1 MAKILILNGPNLNM
15 LGTRQ
20 PEIYGHI
27 NLKEI
32 ETACEALANELRVE
46 VYFAQT
52 NYEGELVSLIQK
64 ANGKYISFLDAD
76 DFWLANKIEHQINLE
91 DPGIYINYKKL
102 ASICMRIKNHI
113 SYHGLSINFETD
125 LKTFNSINPCGLDV
139 EACNLIDYIDIDKQE
154 LLKKL
159 LQGFKKVIN

>member
-32 ETACEALANELRVE
+32 ESACEALANELQVE
-46 VYFAQT
+46 VNFAQT

-64 ANGKYISFLDAD
+64 ANGKYEGIIINAGGYSHTSVAIRDS
-76 DFWLANKIEHQINLE
+76 LALFSGIIIEV
-91 DPGIYINYKKL
+91 
-102 ASICMRIKNHI
+102 HI
-113 SYHGLSINFETD
+113 SNIYGREEFRHTSMISSISNGVIVGLGAQSY
-125 LKTFNSINPCGLDV
+125 
-139 EACNLIDYIDIDKQE
+139 NLAMRAIAE
-154 LLKKL
+154 S
-159 LQGFKKVIN
+159 FSTE

>member
-32 ETACEALANELRVE
+32 ESACEALANELQVE
-46 VYFAQT
+46 VNFAQT

-64 ANGKYISFLDAD
+64 ANGKYEGIIINAGGYSHTSVAIRDSLALFSGIIIEVHISNIYGREEFRHTSMISSISNGVIVGLGAQSYNLAMRAIAESFLT
-76 DFWLANKIEHQINLE
+76 E
-91 DPGIYINYKKL
+91 
-102 ASICMRIKNHI
+102 
-113 SYHGLSINFETD
+113 
-125 LKTFNSINPCGLDV
+125 
-139 EACNLIDYIDIDKQE
+139 
-154 LLKKL
+154 
-159 LQGFKKVIN
+159 

>member
-32 ETACEALANELRVE
+32 ESACEALANELQVK
-46 VYFAQT
+46 VSFAQT

-64 ANGKYISFLDAD
+64 ANGEYEGIIINAGGYSHTSVAIRDS
-76 DFWLANKIEHQINLE
+76 LALFSGMIIEV
-91 DPGIYINYKKL
+91 
-102 ASICMRIKNHI
+102 HI
-113 SYHGLSINFETD
+113 SNIYGREEFRHTSMISSISNGVIVGLGAQSY
-125 LKTFNSINPCGLDV
+125 
-139 EACNLIDYIDIDKQE
+139 NLAIRPLAE
-154 LLKKL
+154 S
-159 LQGFKKVIN
+159 FSAE

>member
-32 ETACEALANELRVE
+32 ETACEALANELQVE

-64 ANGKYISFLDAD
+64 ANGKYKGIIINAGGYTHTSVAIHDA
-76 DFWLANKIEHQINLE
+76 LKIL
-91 DPGIYINYKKL
+91 KL
-102 ASICMRIKNHI
+102 PIIELHI
-113 SYHGLSINFETD
+113 SNIYNREEFRHKSLISNVANGIICGFGTD
-125 LKTFNSINPCGLDV
+125 G
-139 EACNLIDYIDIDKQE
+139 YIMALNAMIKY
-154 LLKKL
+154 
-159 LQGFKKVIN
+159 FK

>member
-32 ETACEALANELRVE
+32 ESACEALANELEVE
-46 VYFAQT
+46 VNFAQT

-64 ANGKYISFLDAD
+64 ANGKYEGIIINAGGYSHTSVAIRDSLALFSGIIIEVHISNIYGREEFRHTSMISSISNGVIVGLGAQSYNLAMRAIAESFLT
-76 DFWLANKIEHQINLE
+76 E
-91 DPGIYINYKKL
+91 
-102 ASICMRIKNHI
+102 
-113 SYHGLSINFETD
+113 
-125 LKTFNSINPCGLDV
+125 
-139 EACNLIDYIDIDKQE
+139 
-154 LLKKL
+154 
-159 LQGFKKVIN
+159 

>member
-32 ETACEALANELRVE
+32 ESACEALANELQVE
-46 VYFAQT
+46 VNFAQT

-64 ANGKYISFLDAD
+64 ANGKYEGIIINAGGYSHTSVAIRDALALFSGMIIEVHISNIYGREEFRHTSMISSISNGVIVGLGAQSYNLAMRALAESFLT
-76 DFWLANKIEHQINLE
+76 E
-91 DPGIYINYKKL
+91 
-102 ASICMRIKNHI
+102 
-113 SYHGLSINFETD
+113 
-125 LKTFNSINPCGLDV
+125 
-139 EACNLIDYIDIDKQE
+139 
-154 LLKKL
+154 
-159 LQGFKKVIN
+159 

>member
-15 LGTRQ
+15 LGKRQ

-32 ETACEALANELRVE
+32 ETACEALANELQVE

-64 ANGKYISFLDAD
+64 ANGKYEGIIINAGGYSHTSVAIRDSLALFSGMIIEVHISNIYGREDFRHTSMISSISNGVIVGLGAQSYNLAMRALAESFLT
-76 DFWLANKIEHQINLE
+76 E
-91 DPGIYINYKKL
+91 
-102 ASICMRIKNHI
+102 
-113 SYHGLSINFETD
+113 
-125 LKTFNSINPCGLDV
+125 
-139 EACNLIDYIDIDKQE
+139 
-154 LLKKL
+154 
-159 LQGFKKVIN
+159 

>member
-32 ETACEALANELRVE
+32 ETACEALANELQVE
-46 VYFAQT
+46 VSFAQT

-64 ANGKYISFLDAD
+64 ANGKYEGIIINAGGYSHTSVAIRDSLALFSGMIIEVHISNIYGREEFRHTSMISSISNGVIVGLGAQSYNLAVRALAESFLT
-76 DFWLANKIEHQINLE
+76 E
-91 DPGIYINYKKL
+91 
-102 ASICMRIKNHI
+102 
-113 SYHGLSINFETD
+113 
-125 LKTFNSINPCGLDV
+125 
-139 EACNLIDYIDIDKQE
+139 
-154 LLKKL
+154 
-159 LQGFKKVIN
+159 

>member
-32 ETACEALANELRVE
+32 ETACEALANELQVE

-64 ANGKYISFLDAD
+64 ANGKYEGIIINAGGYSHTSVAIRDSLALFSGMIIEVHISNIYGREEFRHTSMISSISNGVIVGLGAQSYNLAMRAIAESFLT
-76 DFWLANKIEHQINLE
+76 E
-91 DPGIYINYKKL
+91 
-102 ASICMRIKNHI
+102 
-113 SYHGLSINFETD
+113 
-125 LKTFNSINPCGLDV
+125 
-139 EACNLIDYIDIDKQE
+139 
-154 LLKKL
+154 
-159 LQGFKKVIN
+159 

>member
-64 ANGKYISFLDAD
+64 ANGKYEGIIINAGGYSHTSVAIRDS
-76 DFWLANKIEHQINLE
+76 LALFSGMIIEV
-91 DPGIYINYKKL
+91 
-102 ASICMRIKNHI
+102 HI
-113 SYHGLSINFETD
+113 SNIYGREDFRHTSMISSISNGVIVGLGAQSY
-125 LKTFNSINPCGLDV
+125 
-139 EACNLIDYIDIDKQE
+139 NLAMRALTE
-154 LLKKL
+154 FLL
-159 LQGFKKVIN
+159 NE

>member
-32 ETACEALANELRVE
+32 ESACEALANELQVE
-46 VYFAQT
+46 VNFAQT

-64 ANGKYISFLDAD
+64 ANGEYEGIIINAGGYSHTSVAIRDSLALFSGMIIEVHISNIYGREEFRHTSMISSISNGVIVGLGAQSYNLAMRALAVSFLT
-76 DFWLANKIEHQINLE
+76 E
-91 DPGIYINYKKL
+91 
-102 ASICMRIKNHI
+102 
-113 SYHGLSINFETD
+113 
-125 LKTFNSINPCGLDV
+125 
-139 EACNLIDYIDIDKQE
+139 
-154 LLKKL
+154 
-159 LQGFKKVIN
+159 

>member
-32 ETACEALANELRVE
+32 ESACEALANELQVK
-46 VYFAQT
+46 VSFAQT

-64 ANGKYISFLDAD
+64 ANGEYEGIIINAGGYSHTSVAIRDSLALFSGMIIEVHISNIYGREEFRHTSMISSISNGVIVGLGAQSYKLAMRALAESFLT
-76 DFWLANKIEHQINLE
+76 E
-91 DPGIYINYKKL
+91 
-102 ASICMRIKNHI
+102 
-113 SYHGLSINFETD
+113 
-125 LKTFNSINPCGLDV
+125 
-139 EACNLIDYIDIDKQE
+139 
-154 LLKKL
+154 
-159 LQGFKKVIN
+159 

>member
-32 ETACEALANELRVE
+32 ETACEALANELQVE

-52 NYEGELVSLIQK
+52 NYEGELVNLIQK
-64 ANGKYISFLDAD
+64 ANGKYEGIIINAGGYSHTSVAIRDSLALFSGMIIEVHISNIYGREEFRHTSMISSISNGVIVGLGAQSYNLAMRALAESFL
-76 DFWLANKIEHQINLE
+76 NE
-91 DPGIYINYKKL
+91 
-102 ASICMRIKNHI
+102 
-113 SYHGLSINFETD
+113 
-125 LKTFNSINPCGLDV
+125 
-139 EACNLIDYIDIDKQE
+139 
-154 LLKKL
+154 
-159 LQGFKKVIN
+159 

>member
-32 ETACEALANELRVE
+32 ESACEALANELQVE
-46 VYFAQT
+46 VNFAQT

-64 ANGKYISFLDAD
+64 ANGKYEGIIINAGGYSHTSVAIRDSLALFTGMIIEVHISNIYGREEFRHTSMISSISNGVIVGLGAQSYNLAMRALAESFLT
-76 DFWLANKIEHQINLE
+76 EQE
-91 DPGIYINYKKL
+91 DV
-102 ASICMRIKNHI
+102 I
-113 SYHGLSINFETD
+113 SD
-125 LKTFNSINPCGLDV
+125 
-139 EACNLIDYIDIDKQE
+139 
-154 LLKKL
+154 
-159 LQGFKKVIN
+159 

>member
-32 ETACEALANELRVE
+32 ESACEALANELQVE
-46 VYFAQT
+46 VSFAQT

-64 ANGKYISFLDAD
+64 ANGKYEGIIINAGGYSHTSVAIRDSLALFSGMIIEVHISNIYGREEFRHTSMISSISNGVIVGLGAQSYNLAIRALAESFLT
-76 DFWLANKIEHQINLE
+76 E
-91 DPGIYINYKKL
+91 
-102 ASICMRIKNHI
+102 
-113 SYHGLSINFETD
+113 
-125 LKTFNSINPCGLDV
+125 
-139 EACNLIDYIDIDKQE
+139 
-154 LLKKL
+154 
-159 LQGFKKVIN
+159 

>member
-32 ETACEALANELRVE
+32 ESACEALANELQVE

-64 ANGKYISFLDAD
+64 ANGKYEGIIINAGGYSHTSVAIRDSLALFSGMIIEVHISNIYGREEFRHTSMISSISNGVIVGLGAQSYNLAMRALAESFLT
-76 DFWLANKIEHQINLE
+76 E
-91 DPGIYINYKKL
+91 
-102 ASICMRIKNHI
+102 
-113 SYHGLSINFETD
+113 
-125 LKTFNSINPCGLDV
+125 
-139 EACNLIDYIDIDKQE
+139 
-154 LLKKL
+154 
-159 LQGFKKVIN
+159 

>member
-32 ETACEALANELRVE
+32 ETACEALANELQVE
-46 VYFAQT
+46 VSFAQT

-64 ANGKYISFLDAD
+64 ANGKYEGIIINAGGYSHTSVAIRDS
-76 DFWLANKIEHQINLE
+76 LALFSGMIIEV
-91 DPGIYINYKKL
+91 
-102 ASICMRIKNHI
+102 HI
-113 SYHGLSINFETD
+113 SNIYGREEFRHTSMISSISNGVIVGLGAQSY
-125 LKTFNSINPCGLDV
+125 
-139 EACNLIDYIDIDKQE
+139 NLAMKALTE
-154 LLKKL
+154 FLL
-159 LQGFKKVIN
+159 NE

>member
-32 ETACEALANELRVE
+32 ESACEALANELKVE
-46 VYFAQT
+46 VNFAQT

-64 ANGKYISFLDAD
+64 ANGKYEGIIINAGGYSHTSVAIRDSLALFSGMIIEVHISNIYDREEFRHTSMISSISNGVIVGLGAQSYNLAMRALAESFLT
-76 DFWLANKIEHQINLE
+76 E
-91 DPGIYINYKKL
+91 
-102 ASICMRIKNHI
+102 
-113 SYHGLSINFETD
+113 
-125 LKTFNSINPCGLDV
+125 
-139 EACNLIDYIDIDKQE
+139 
-154 LLKKL
+154 
-159 LQGFKKVIN
+159 

>member
-32 ETACEALANELRVE
+32 ESACEALANELRVE
-46 VYFAQT
+46 VSFAQT

-64 ANGKYISFLDAD
+64 ANGKYDGIIINAGGYSHTSVAIRDSLALFSGMIIEVHISNIYGREDFRHTSMISSISNGVIVGLGAQSYNLAMRALAESFLT
-76 DFWLANKIEHQINLE
+76 E
-91 DPGIYINYKKL
+91 
-102 ASICMRIKNHI
+102 
-113 SYHGLSINFETD
+113 
-125 LKTFNSINPCGLDV
+125 
-139 EACNLIDYIDIDKQE
+139 
-154 LLKKL
+154 
-159 LQGFKKVIN
+159 

>member
-32 ETACEALANELRVE
+32 ESACKALANELQVE
-46 VYFAQT
+46 VNFAQT

-64 ANGKYISFLDAD
+64 ANGKYEGIIINAGGYSHTSVAIRDSLALFSGMIIEVHISNIYGREEFRHTSMISSISNGVIVGLGAQSYNLAMRAIAESFLT
-76 DFWLANKIEHQINLE
+76 E
-91 DPGIYINYKKL
+91 
-102 ASICMRIKNHI
+102 
-113 SYHGLSINFETD
+113 
-125 LKTFNSINPCGLDV
+125 
-139 EACNLIDYIDIDKQE
+139 
-154 LLKKL
+154 
-159 LQGFKKVIN
+159 

>member
-32 ETACEALANELRVE
+32 ESACEALANELQVE
-46 VYFAQT
+46 VNFAQT

-64 ANGKYISFLDAD
+64 ANGKYEGIIINAGGYSHTSVAIRDSLALFSGIIIEVHISNIYGREEFRHSSMISSISNGVIVGLGAQSYNLAMRAIAESFLT
-76 DFWLANKIEHQINLE
+76 E
-91 DPGIYINYKKL
+91 
-102 ASICMRIKNHI
+102 
-113 SYHGLSINFETD
+113 
-125 LKTFNSINPCGLDV
+125 
-139 EACNLIDYIDIDKQE
+139 
-154 LLKKL
+154 
-159 LQGFKKVIN
+159 

>member
-32 ETACEALANELRVE
+32 ESACEALANELQVE
-46 VYFAQT
+46 VNFAQT

-64 ANGKYISFLDAD
+64 ANGKYEGIIINAGGYSHTSVAIRDS
-76 DFWLANKIEHQINLE
+76 LALFSGMIIEV
-91 DPGIYINYKKL
+91 
-102 ASICMRIKNHI
+102 HI
-113 SYHGLSINFETD
+113 SNIYGREEFRQTSMISSISNGVIVGLGAQSY
-125 LKTFNSINPCGLDV
+125 
-139 EACNLIDYIDIDKQE
+139 NLAIRALTE
-154 LLKKL
+154 FLL
-159 LQGFKKVIN
+159 NE